1 LEYNHKNLILS
12 LFYIY
17 SSTKIRER
25 EMKSDIV
32 EEAVQLLKA
41 YKEKGGKVVG
51 VVPHGM
57 FPEELVVAAG
67 AVPIRLILG
76 GKDEQELGDKYLS
89 ATTCP
94 FGRASLGFFEENHPL
109 YSLIDVLIVGTFC
122 NGVQNIANYLNYFQK
137 LSIPLILPHDRRTS
151 SFNFYVN
158 ELKQIQASLE
168 KLTGKRCTKE
178 TFFEAIQQYNHLRA
192 LLREIN
198 AYRKEE
204 NPSVRGQTLHQ
215 LVCQAFLL
223 GPKVMIPRCEEFL
236 QHLRNS
242 PQRYSGARIFLT
254 GSGITLGD
262 SILELIENEA
272 GGLIVA
278 DDLWSSMD
286 YFLEDVI
293 NSPDNPLSA
302 LADKYFRKT
311 LSGRMI
317 PESETRIPKILELY
331 HSFRAKG
338 IINHTLKYCDSYSG
352 LKPEFRKLMN
362 RQNIPVLELDR
373 DYAEANI
380 GQLQT
385 RIEAFLEMIA

>member
-1 LEYNHKNLILS
+1 M
-12 LFYIY
+12 
-17 SSTKIRER
+17 RAA
-25 EMKSDIV
+25 IV
-32 EEAVQLLKA
+32 EEAVERLSA
-41 YKEKGGKVVG
+41 YKEKGIKIIGI
-51 VVPHGM
+51 VPHGM
-57 FPEELVVAAG
+57 FPDELVLAAG
-67 AVPIRLILG
+67 AIPVRIILG
-76 GKDEQELGDKYLS
+76 GKDEQEMGDKYLS

-94 FGRASLGFFEENHPL
+94 FSRASLGFFEEQHPL
-109 YSLIDVLIVGTFC
+109 YSLIDALIVGTFC
-122 NGVQNIANYLNYFQK
+122 NGVQNVANYLSYFQK
-137 LSIPLILPHDRRTS
+137 PSIPLVLPHDRRAS

-158 ELKQIQASLE
+158 ELKQIQAYLE
-168 KLTGKRCTKE
+168 KLTGMRCTSD
-178 TFFEAIQQYNHLRA
+178 TFFEAIQEYNHLRA

-204 NPSVRGQTLHQ
+204 NPPVCGQTIHQ

-223 GPKVMIPRCEEFL
+223 GPKIMIPRCEDFL
-236 QHLRNS
+236 QHLRNT
-242 PQRYSGARIFLT
+242 PQHYSGARIFLT

-262 SILELIENEA
+262 SILELIEKEA

-293 NSPDNPLSA
+293 NSIDNPLDA
-302 LADKYFRKT
+302 LADKYFRRT
-311 LSGRMI
+311 LCGRMI
-317 PESETRIPKILELY
+317 PESEVRIPKIIELY

-362 RQNIPVLELDR
+362 RHNIPVLELDR
-373 DYAEANI
+373 DYAEAS
-380 GQLQT
+380 GQLKT